1 MASCEGKTDKM
12 TSNSSSTP
20 NLFRN
25 SLGIRINSSWM
36 KELNIGKIMHMTPV
50 NYMALIEPDNIVY
63 EFSYKNII
71 EKVKFKLIQ
80 VAWVSIVYFS
90 IATEM
95 RFIEGHKNTEK
106 KNKNPQ

>member
-1 MASCEGKTDKM
+1 MASCESKTDKM
-12 TSNSSSTP
+12 ASNNSSTP

-71 EKVKFKLIQ
+71 
-80 VAWVSIVYFS
+80 
-90 IATEM
+90 
-95 RFIEGHKNTEK
+95 
-106 KNKNPQ
+106 